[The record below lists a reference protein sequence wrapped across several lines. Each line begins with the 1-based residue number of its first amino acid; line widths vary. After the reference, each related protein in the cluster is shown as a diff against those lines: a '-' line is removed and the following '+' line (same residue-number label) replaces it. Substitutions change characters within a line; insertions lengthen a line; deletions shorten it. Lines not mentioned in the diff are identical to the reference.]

1 MSHIVGETMATWPRC
16 YPSRK
21 NEHLHVHLGGQE
33 NFHKAYSTS
42 AEADHK
48 RKVKVHILC
57 NRGEFLVKSKETKQW
72 FALIIKG
79 EIGPVIEVPEKIKP
93 MLEESKRVV
102 HDELSDELPPM
113 RDIQHHIDLIP
124 GATLLNL
131 PLYRMTPKDSEI
143 LREKV
148 EELIHK
154 EHIRES
160 MGPWMVPLSWCQKKM
175 KVGAHVH
182 G

>member
-1 MSHIVGETMATWPRC
+1 MI
-16 YPSRK
+16 
-21 NEHLHVHLGGQE
+21 
-33 NFHKAYSTS
+33 KAKIS
-42 AEADHK
+42 
-48 RKVKVHILC
+48 
-57 NRGEFLVKSKETKQW
+57 
-72 FALIIKG
+72 
-79 EIGPVIEVPEKIKP
+79 PVIEVPEKIKH

-160 MGPWMVPLSWCQKKM
+160 MGP
-175 KVGAHVH
+175 
-182 G
+182 